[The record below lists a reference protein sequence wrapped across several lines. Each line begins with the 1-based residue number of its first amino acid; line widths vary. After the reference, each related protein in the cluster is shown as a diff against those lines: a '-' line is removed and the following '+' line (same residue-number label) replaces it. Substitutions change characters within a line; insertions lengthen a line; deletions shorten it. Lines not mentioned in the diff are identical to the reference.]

1 MQTTLHHT
9 CGAVAH
15 ENRSVPVTQAM
26 DNAIIFDMVEGF
38 HAFTSL
44 SPAEI
49 IISHSNQILSSVPSL
64 SA

>member
-26 DNAIIFDMVEGF
+26 ANAIIFDMVEGF
-38 HAFTSL
+38 HAFTS
-44 SPAEI
+44 
-49 IISHSNQILSSVPSL
+49 
-64 SA
+64 